1 MSAKASSAALATVTS
16 GALKTASSQQ
26 SGSARMASSATV
38 FFTRIQT
45 CNLSGRASSRA
56 SAIVTPS
63 LQAQAMFGSKA
74 SMASSRSIA
83 FIIKAQFQ
91 SSARLSDI
99 STGPIPDCVCPP
111 WQIGPT
117 LVDTW
122 TPDSSCNLDFQS
134 LPYTLPIF
142 RLYMLARLGFSYKN
156 DPTLANTWIS
166 DSDTCNVP
174 SLLYTIPIFRL
185 YGYINLSVNYK
196 TEQTLTNQWG
206 RNGCQ

>member
-1 MSAKASSAALATVTS
+1 LRVSNLSSKVVITGNPTTS
-16 GALKTASSQQ
+16 GSGITYFAVVKTSS
-26 SGSARMASSATV
+26 SVT
-38 FFTRIQT
+38 FTI
-45 CNLSGRASSRA
+45 NFA
-56 SAIVTPS
+56 
-63 LQAQAMFGSKA
+63 
-74 SMASSRSIA
+74 
-83 FIIKAQFQ
+83 
-91 SSARLSDI
+91 
-99 STGPIPDCVCPP
+99 DCECPP

-174 SLLYTIPIFRL
+174 PLLYTIPIFRL
-185 YGYINLSVNYK
+185 YKYINLGVNYK